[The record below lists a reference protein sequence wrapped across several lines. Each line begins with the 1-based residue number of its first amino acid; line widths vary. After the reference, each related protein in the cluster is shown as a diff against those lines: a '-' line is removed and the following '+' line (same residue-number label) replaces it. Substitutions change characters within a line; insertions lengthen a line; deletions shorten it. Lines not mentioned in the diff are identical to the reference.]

1 MNTTALT
8 LPDDEQFSAWLD
20 GELGADEH
28 NQVQAWLKDH
38 PDDAARVRAWAADR
52 DALRV
57 RMDASLAEPLPQAW
71 VDQLSRP
78 SEAANE
84 PRWWRRALVAGL
96 MLASALGGAWV
107 QRHNAVESG
116 APLLA
121 MAGRSG
127 PDAWVQRAATAHAV
141 YAPEVRHPVEVSVQQ
156 GDAAQRQQQQQHLG
170 QWLSKRLAMPVT
182 LFNLQSEGFELVG
195 GRLLPDASGP
205 GAQLMYQ
212 RPDGERITVYV
223 LRQQAP
229 AKSAGEPDLK
239 FEQVAG
245 LDLMVW
251 YEGGAACALVGKL
264 PRAEMR
270 KLADV
275 MYAQVEDGVAGAPVR
290 Q

>member
-1 MNTTALT
+1 MNTTRLT
-8 LPDDEQFSAWLD
+8 LPDDELFSAWLD

-57 RMDASLAEPLPQAW
+57 RLDASLAEPLPQRW

-78 SEAANE
+78 PAANE
-84 PRWWRRALVAGL
+84 PRWLRRALVAGL
-96 MLASALGGAWV
+96 MLTSGLGGAWL
-107 QRHNAVESG
+107 QRQGVSVTPPAVV
-116 APLLA
+116 A
-121 MAGRSG
+121 MASTSSAE
-127 PDAWVQRAATAHAV
+127 AWLQRAAAAHAV
-141 YAPEVRHPVEVSVQQ
+141 YVPEQRHPVEVAVQQ
-156 GDAAQRQQQQQHLG
+156 GDAAHRQQQSQHLG

-182 LFNLQSEGFELVG
+182 LFNLSAEGFELVG
-195 GRLLPDASGP
+195 GRLLPEAQGSA

-212 RPDGERITVYV
+212 RADGERVTVYV
-223 LRQQAP
+223 LRHEAP
-229 AKSAGEPDLK
+229 PKAANEPDVR

-251 YEGGAACALVGKL
+251 YEDGAGCALVGKL
-264 PRAEMR
+264 PRTEMR

-275 MYAQVEDGVAGAPVR
+275 MYAQAEEAAEGTVK